1 MRLRRQSVNGR
12 KIGREIGTS
21 CVGKVVA
28 VLLWMGAALL
38 MALLVIPDVFLRNS
52 DQWWR

>member
-21 CVGKVVA
+21 CVGKVMA
-28 VLLWMGAALL
+28 VIPWRGAASK
-38 MALLVIPDVFLRNS
+38 MALLVIPDVFLRHFN
-52 DQWWR
+52 QLWR

>member
-12 KIGREIGTS
+12 KIGWEIGTR
-21 CVGKVVA
+21 CVGKVVV

-38 MALLVIPDVFLRNS
+38 MALLVIPDVFLRNF
-52 DQWWR
+52 DQLWR